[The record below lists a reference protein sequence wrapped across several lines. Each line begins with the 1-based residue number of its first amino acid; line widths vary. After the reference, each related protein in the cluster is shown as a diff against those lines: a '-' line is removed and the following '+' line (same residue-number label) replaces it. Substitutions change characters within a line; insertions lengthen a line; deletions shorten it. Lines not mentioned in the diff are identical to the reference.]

1 MDQGDPMNICPSCG
15 KNSLERGIKELDIPH
30 FGRST
35 LYYMRCLNCGFRVND
50 ISFEGNYPSEAKITI
65 REKEDLNT
73 KIVRGDKATILI
85 PELGLE
91 LYPGPL
97 SESFITNVE
106 GLLNRF
112 MNLLP
117 LFDEGRKI
125 EDFKA
130 RVEDA
135 LSGKIQF
142 SIIIRDPSGVSHFL
156 KE

>member
-1 MDQGDPMNICPSCG
+1 MDKGNSMNVCPSCG
-15 KNSLERGIKELDIPH
+15 SNSLERGIEELDVPH
-30 FGRST
+30 FGHST
-35 LYYMRCLNCGFRVND
+35 LYYMRCTNCGFRVND
-50 ISFEGNYPSEAKITI
+50 ISFEGNYPNEAKITI

-73 KIVRGDKATILI
+73 KIVRGGKATILI
-85 PELGLE
+85 PELGLG

-112 MNLLP
+112 LNLLP
-117 LFDEGRKI
+117 LFDEGGKV
-125 EDFKA
+125 EYFKA

-135 LSGKIQF
+135 LSGKMEF
-142 SIIIRDPSGVSHFL
+142 SIIIKDPSGVSHFL